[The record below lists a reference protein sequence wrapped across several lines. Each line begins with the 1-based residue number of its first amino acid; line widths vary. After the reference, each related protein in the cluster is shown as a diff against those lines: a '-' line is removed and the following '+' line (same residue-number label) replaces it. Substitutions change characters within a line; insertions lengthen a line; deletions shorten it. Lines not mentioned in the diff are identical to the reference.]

1 MRVVLVMMKIL
12 LLCLDD
18 EDDELS
24 EEQMHVIERPRCPRA
39 MSLKVSLYLKVWGD
53 CSCIQ
58 VCIVPAIGVGASFSF
73 LLSQGK
79 Y

>member
-24 EEQMHVIERPRCPRA
+24 EEQMMHVIERPRCPRA
-39 MSLKVSLYLKVWGD
+39 MSLKVSLYLKV
-53 CSCIQ
+53 
-58 VCIVPAIGVGASFSF
+58 
-73 LLSQGK
+73 
-79 Y
+79 

>member
-1 MRVVLVMMKIL
+1 MPASNVAESFIVLKGL
-12 LLCLDD
+12 
-18 EDDELS
+18 
-24 EEQMHVIERPRCPRA
+24 
-39 MSLKVSLYLKVWGD
+39 VWGD